1 MTSKHSQAP
10 RPGFADPVFD
20 AQRAFRGLLD
30 AMARPGTIASLTV
43 ELDAPPPLS
52 VAATAVALTIFDHET
67 PLWLDNHAAGS
78 DVMSFLAFHCGCPIT
93 KDPADAAFAIV
104 AEPAAMP
111 ALDRFAVGSDTYP
124 DSSTT
129 VVIDVPS
136 LEEGPAIGL
145 TGPGIDGRAT
155 VAPVGLPADFWDWL
169 ALNRTLFP
177 LGVDIIL
184 TSRDAVTCLPRT
196 TKAEVPACT

>member
-1 MTSKHSQAP
+1 MTGQISKAP
-10 RPGFADPVFD
+10 LPGFTDAVFD

-30 AMARPGTIASLTV
+30 AMARPGTVAPLNV

-52 VAATAVALTIFDHET
+52 VAATAVALTLLDHET

-78 DVMSFLAFHCGCPIT
+78 DVLSFLAFHCGCPIA
-93 KDPADAAFAIV
+93 KEPADAAFAII
-104 AEPAAMP
+104 AEPAVMP

-136 LEEGPAIGL
+136 LDEGPVIGL
-145 TGPGIDGRAT
+145 SGPGIDGRAT
-155 VAPVGLPADFWDWL
+155 VAPVGLPAGFWDWTTM
-169 ALNRTLFP
+169 NRALFP
-177 LGVDIIL
+177 LGVDVIL
-184 TSRDAVTCLPRT
+184 TCRDTVTCLPRT
-196 TKAEVPACT
+196 TKTEVTACT